1 MIGGFAL
8 LLLFLLAGEALSLA
22 GVPMPGNVLGM
33 LLLATGLATGLIQ
46 RRWIEAAVRFLLDH
60 LALFFVPAGVGL
72 MAHSSLL
79 ESHWPAMSF
88 SIIVSYL
95 IVLVSSGLIQ
105 RALTAKRR
113 REGGPRD

>member
-33 LLLATGLATGLIQ
+33 LMLAGGLATGLVK
-46 RRWIEAAVRFLLDH
+46 RRWIEGAAGFLLDH

-72 MAHSSLL
+72 MAHTSLL
-79 ESHWPAMSF
+79 KSYWPLMSF
-88 SIIVSYL
+88 SILISYL
-95 IVLVSSGLIQ
+95 VVLLSSGLIQ
-105 RALTAKRR
+105 RALSTKRR
-113 REGGPRD
+113 REGSPHG